1 MSHRILIADDEPN
14 HRRCL
19 SISLRLEGYEVF
31 EAADGQQ
38 ALDVLAEHPIDVLV
52 CDLMMPRID
61 GLELSRRMRFAY
73 PGTRIILMSAYHLTC
88 AQLERAQVGEIRF
101 LPKPYEFRQLE
112 QYLAACLGTVS
123 PSEPVAVAL

>member
-38 ALDVLAEHPIDVLV
+38 ALDVLAEEQIDVLV

-73 PGTRIILMSAYHLTC
+73 PNTRIILMSAYHLTC
-88 AQLERAQVGEIRF
+88 AQLERAQAGDIRF

-112 QYLAACLGTVS
+112 QHLAACLGTGA
-123 PSEPVAVAL
+123 PNAQIAVAL

>member
-19 SISLRLEGYEVF
+19 SISLRLEGYEVV
-31 EAADGQQ
+31 EAGDGQQ
-38 ALDVLAEHPIDVLV
+38 ALDALAEGPIDVLV

-61 GLELSRRMRFAY
+61 GLELARRMRFAY
-73 PGTRIILMSAYHLTC
+73 PNTKIILMSAYHLTR

-112 QYLAACLGTVS
+112 QHLAACLGQPAVGDR
-123 PSEPVAVAL
+123 VAVAL